1 MPFAYIGLAEV
12 AAARSDID
20 TSLMLLNEAEQYA
33 APRPERNWSAYI
45 QGVKAKVLLEQGDHS
60 EAAKVLYPQ
69 GSIVETPFQGT
80 TSFMSFIIAQRT
92 LLAFA
97 LEDAN
102 RQDIM
107 NMVKRQLERS
117 LVLFDANSAA
127 IWCLSARALLG
138 CIYFKLGQREQALRS
153 IEYSLALAEKEQI
166 VRSVIAAG
174 DILKPLLE
182 LAVAQDVHPAYAQ
195 SLIHALECRPKR
207 SKADTDEA
215 LPVLSEREVEILEMI
230 ARGSTTETISQQLY
244 ISVHTVR
251 THIRNTLQKLDAHSR
266 VEAVENA
273 RERGI
278 LPR

>member
-1 MPFAYIGLAEV
+1 
-12 AAARSDID
+12 
-20 TSLMLLNEAEQYA
+20 MLLNEAEQYA

-102 RQDIM
+102 RQEHHEHGEAAAGAQLGALRCQQCCD
-107 NMVKRQLERS
+107 MVPKRTGASRLHIFQ
-117 LVLFDANSAA
+117 AGT
-127 IWCLSARALLG
+127 ARAG
-138 CIYFKLGQREQALRS
+138 TPV

>member
-1 MPFAYIGLAEV
+1 
-12 AAARSDID
+12 
-20 TSLMLLNEAEQYA
+20 
-33 APRPERNWSAYI
+33 
-45 QGVKAKVLLEQGDHS
+45 
-60 EAAKVLYPQ
+60 
-69 GSIVETPFQGT
+69 
-80 TSFMSFIIAQRT
+80 MSFIIAQRT

-107 NMVKRQLERS
+107 NMAKRQLERS

-244 ISVHTVR
+244 NSVHTVR

>member
-1 MPFAYIGLAEV
+1 MP
-12 AAARSDID
+12 SPK
-20 TSLMLLNEAEQYA
+20 TC
-33 APRPERNWSAYI
+33 
-45 QGVKAKVLLEQGDHS
+45 
-60 EAAKVLYPQ
+60 
-69 GSIVETPFQGT
+69 T
-80 TSFMSFIIAQRT
+80 
-92 LLAFA
+92 
-97 LEDAN
+97 
-102 RQDIM
+102 
-107 NMVKRQLERS
+107 
-117 LVLFDANSAA
+117 
-127 IWCLSARALLG
+127 
-138 CIYFKLGQREQALRS
+138 
-153 IEYSLALAEKEQI
+153 
-166 VRSVIAAG
+166 
-174 DILKPLLE
+174 
-182 LAVAQDVHPAYAQ
+182 PAYAQ